1 MPLPSASTR
10 KMPVSRAVKR
20 PSDEF
25 NSNSRTVS
33 GEGSLTMLPPLRR
46 KTLTR
51 SSSMRV
57 SSSAVSES
65 RRSVIEP
72 IWISARALRS
82 VRTTSP
88 LVKGWLSG
96 ARKVSPL
103 LRRSSVRL
111 PGSDSQATRPMRPG
125 GSAKAGVEST
135 SEISSANRESSVKGS
150 RSSRRQRRKYLE
162 LFMEGHPVRYGH
174 DPAGCFHQRLK
185 RSCAIRQTHFV
196 AHSVRQ
202 QREGQGFFWLKVASL
217 TIRS

>member
-1 MPLPSASTR
+1 
-10 KMPVSRAVKR
+10 MPVSRAVKR

-51 SSSMRV
+51 SSSMRI

-125 GSAKAGVEST
+125 GSAKAGVESA
-135 SEISSANRESSVKGS
+135 SEISNASKGSRESSVKGCDV
-150 RSSRRQRRKYLE
+150 SRRQCQKYRE

-185 RSCAIRQTHFV
+185 RRCAIRQTHFV